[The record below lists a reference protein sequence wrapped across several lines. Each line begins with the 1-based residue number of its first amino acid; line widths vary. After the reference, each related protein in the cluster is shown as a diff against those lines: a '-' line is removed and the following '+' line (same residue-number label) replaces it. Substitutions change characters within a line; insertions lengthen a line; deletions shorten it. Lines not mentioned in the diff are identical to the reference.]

1 MFYYCQTSV
10 LYLYNGMIFSRYL
23 SLLALYLSWTPS
35 LKTGTSPPS
44 CLHLHNRL
52 YILCYYFGGQINST
66 FLTCTFDFFQV
77 ETELIDK
84 LDILVSE
91 NKGDEEYKHLFNAM

>member
-1 MFYYCQTSV
+1 MQMLVIQRWSLPQGIVVFT
-10 LYLYNGMIFSRYL
+10 LTINYLR
-23 SLLALYLSWTPS
+23 
-35 LKTGTSPPS
+35 
-44 CLHLHNRL
+44 
-52 YILCYYFGGQINST
+52 
-66 FLTCTFDFFQV
+66 FLVFFQV

>member
-1 MFYYCQTSV
+1 MQMLAIQRWSLTQGITVFTITVNCFNVSS
-10 LYLYNGMIFSRYL
+10 FS
-23 SLLALYLSWTPS
+23 
-35 LKTGTSPPS
+35 
-44 CLHLHNRL
+44 
-52 YILCYYFGGQINST
+52 I
-66 FLTCTFDFFQV
+66 FQV

>member
-1 MFYYCQTSV
+1 MYLIKGLGLSYADACYSEVVFNSRYYCISLTVNCFNVSS
-10 LYLYNGMIFSRYL
+10 FS
-23 SLLALYLSWTPS
+23 
-35 LKTGTSPPS
+35 
-44 CLHLHNRL
+44 
-52 YILCYYFGGQINST
+52 
-66 FLTCTFDFFQV
+66 FLQV